1 MKIPFDEIREYAQIL
16 RSTNL
21 QRDYQAFL
29 SFFRQLRAHL
39 EQEFPA
45 FQFSGAIAENGMD
58 YAYFAFTNASWKRE
72 GLKFVVAF
80 VHRTFTLEL
89 WLSGANRET
98 QARWHRQWQKTGAA
112 YELSPDPN
120 RFDYILREV
129 VFTEEDFSV
138 GDAAFAE
145 IDARIRRF
153 LDGVSRLAEPD
164 RG

>member
-1 MKIPFDEIREYAQIL
+1 MEIPFREIREYAQIL

-89 WLSGANRET
+89 WLSGVNRET
-98 QARWHRQWQKTGAA
+98 QVRWHRQWQETGTA

-120 RFDYILREV
+120 RFDYILRKV
-129 VFTEEDFSV
+129 VLTEEDFA
-138 GDAAFAE
+138 GEDAVLAA
-145 IDARIRRF
+145 IDGRVRQF
-153 LDGVSRLAEPD
+153 LDGAERLTEAN
-164 RG
+164 RA